1 MSTHLE
7 VDEKVLGRFFDASL
21 DLMCVADFEGYF
33 KRLNQEW
40 TRTLG
45 WTLEEL
51 MARPYV
57 DFVHPDDLNP
67 TTKVA
72 ETIAAGG
79 DVIHFE
85 NRYRCR
91 DGSYRRVMW
100 RATPDTEKGLIY
112 AVGRDV
118 TNEKLAEQRMQAVVD
133 NATAVIFMKDT
144 EGRYLLVNRLY
155 EQLFHVS
162 RKDVLGKSDHDIFP
176 EAMAESFR
184 KNDLVVMEAG
194 VPLQF
199 EEVAPHDDGPH
210 MYVSVKFPIVDAGG
224 RTVALCGIATDITEM
239 KRAEREVRD
248 REARLQAVMDT
259 ALDGIIMMDEGGT
272 ICSFNAAAEQMFGF
286 AAEEALGQ
294 NVSILMSEPHRS
306 GHDGY
311 VRRYLDTGEKK
322 ILGIRRE
329 VLGRKKDGSEFPF
342 ELSVSELVTDSG
354 RIFTG
359 MVHDISDRKRAE
371 EDLKRS
377 NEELEQFAYVAS
389 HDLKEPLRMIS
400 SYLQIIEK
408 RYADKL
414 DDEGREFFGFAKDG
428 ARRMRNLI
436 EDLLEY
442 ARVGTRGKAMEP
454 ADSGRVLDDVCADL
468 QIAIA
473 ESGAT
478 ITRDPLPIV
487 AADSGQLRKV
497 FQNFLAN
504 AIKFRGADPPKI
516 HIAAHRQQ
524 KDWVFSVSDNGIGI
538 PPEHQ
543 ERIFVIFQRLHTR
556 ERYEGTGIGLAVCK
570 KIVERHGG
578 RVWLE
583 STPNVGTTFYFT
595 LHAA

>member
-1 MSTHLE
+1 
-7 VDEKVLGRFFDASL
+7 
-21 DLMCVADFEGYF
+21 
-33 KRLNQEW
+33 
-40 TRTLG
+40 
-45 WTLEEL
+45 
-51 MARPYV
+51 
-57 DFVHPDDLNP
+57 
-67 TTKVA
+67 
-72 ETIAAGG
+72 
-79 DVIHFE
+79 
-85 NRYRCR
+85 
-91 DGSYRRVMW
+91 
-100 RATPDTEKGLIY
+100 
-112 AVGRDV
+112 
-118 TNEKLAEQRMQAVVD
+118 
-133 NATAVIFMKDT
+133 
-144 EGRYLLVNRLY
+144 LVNRLY

-162 RKDVLGKSDHDIFP
+162 RRDMLGKSDHEVFP
-176 EAMAESFR
+176 HAMAETFR
-184 KNDLVVMEAG
+184 KNDLVVLEAG

-210 MYVSVKFPIVDAGG
+210 TYVSVKFPILDAGG
-224 RTVALCGIATDITEM
+224 KTVALCGIATDITEM
-239 KRAEREVRD
+239 KRAEREMRD

-259 ALDGIIMMDEGGT
+259 ALDGIILMDENR
-272 ICSFNAAAEQMFGF
+272 IVRSFNIAATRLFGY
-286 AAEEALGQ
+286 AAEEVIGQ
-294 NVSILMSEPHRS
+294 NINMLMPEPYRSE
-306 GHDGY
+306 HDSY
-311 VRRYLDTGEKK
+311 VLHYLETGEKK
-322 ILGIRRE
+322 VIGARRE
-329 VLGRKKDGSEFPF
+329 VRGRKKDGSEFPF
-342 ELSVSELVTDSG
+342 ELSVSELDTESG

-442 ARVGTRGKAMEP
+442 ARVGTRGRAMEP
-454 ADSGRVLDDVCADL
+454 ADSGRVVDDVCADL
-468 QIAIA
+468 QISIA
-473 ESGAT
+473 ECGAT

-487 AADSGQLRKV
+487 AADAGQLRKV

-504 AIKFRGADPPKI
+504 AIKFRRDDPPKI
-516 HIAAHRQQ
+516 HVSAHRQN

-583 STPNVGTTFYFT
+583 STPGVGTTFYFT